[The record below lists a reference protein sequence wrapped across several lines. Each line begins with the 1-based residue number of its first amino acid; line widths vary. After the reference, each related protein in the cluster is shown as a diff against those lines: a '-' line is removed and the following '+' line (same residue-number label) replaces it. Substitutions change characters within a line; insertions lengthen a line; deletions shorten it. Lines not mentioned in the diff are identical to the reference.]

1 MFEILRP
8 GKLLGDLL
16 DIEEKN
22 GVDFESLG
30 PKMSILVFRA
40 PYSPSNTKGALQS
53 LELLKEL
60 PPLLHVCM
68 AIFPP

>member
-22 GVDFESLG
+22 WIDFESLG
-30 PKMSILVFRA
+30 TKMTILVFRA
-40 PYSPSNTKGALQS
+40 PYSPLNTKGVSQFLQ
-53 LELLKEL
+53 LLKEL

-68 AIFPP
+68 VIISP

>member
-8 GKLLGDLL
+8 GKLLDDLL

-22 GVDFESLG
+22 WIDFESLG
-30 PKMSILVFRA
+30 TKMSILVFRA
-40 PYSPSNTKGALQS
+40 PYSPSNTKGVTQF

-60 PPLLHVCM
+60 LPL
-68 AIFPP
+68 